1 MVIRSRFIASL
12 AVLTVPLVICGGIT
26 RGAAS
31 AIGPAAATGPK
42 VVSVDARL
50 LDTESWIMGP
60 SGYPIPPLADLLE
73 VSRRYVD
80 PASPLFPGQPLFPVD
95 VMNPLFTPEG
105 LYPITGIKNL
115 ELNPSVDQGV
125 SILNSTIADQTADG
139 NDLVVVGYS
148 QSATISSLEMRD
160 LLALP
165 KAEQPTADQLSFVL
179 LGNPS
184 NPDGG
189 LLARFGDPSLP
200 PLSIP
205 SIGMTFSGAAPS
217 DTPWDTAIY
226 TIEYDGFAD
235 FPRYPI
241 NLLADLNAFLG
252 IMYQHGE
259 YPYLT
264 DARLATA
271 IELPV
276 SDHYAGHT
284 QYFMIPT
291 ENLPLLEPLRA
302 IPVVG
307 NPLADLLEPD
317 LRVLVNLGYG
327 SITDGWDNGPADLS
341 TPFGLFPTDINPADV
356 LTALIAGAQRGV
368 HDAVQDLS
376 SPSLLDLSD
385 PDSPNLL
392 SVLDTTTDSAPPTIT
407 GIVNALSGAL
417 AQGYATLLPTAD
429 IVNFL
434 LTTLPAYNVS
444 LFAQELAAGD
454 LVDAI
459 GMPIAA
465 DVGLVTMS
473 VGFELRVI
481 SGAVTSIIETLQNVS

>member
-1 MVIRSRFIASL
+1 MVIRSRFVPNLVA
-12 AVLTVPLVICGGIT
+12 LTVPLVICGCVTSDGT
-26 RGAAS
+26 S
-31 AIGPAAATGPK
+31 AIGPADATGSKLVP
-42 VVSVDARL
+42 VDVRL
-50 LDTESWIMGP
+50 LDTESWMMGP

-80 PASPLFPGQPLFPVD
+80 PTSPLFPGQPLFPVD
-95 VMNPLFTPEG
+95 SMNPLFTPEG

-125 SILNSTIADQTADG
+125 SILNSTITNRIADG
-139 NDLVVVGYS
+139 NDLVIVGYS

-217 DTPWDTAIY
+217 DTPWDTAVY

-252 IMYQHGE
+252 IMNQHGE

-264 DARLATA
+264 DTRLATA

-276 SDHYAGHT
+276 SDDYVGHT

-302 IPVVG
+302 VPLVG
-307 NPLADLLEPD
+307 SPLADLLQPD

-327 SITDGWDNGPADLS
+327 NITDGWDTGPADLS

-356 LTALIAGAQRGV
+356 LTALIDGAQQGV
-368 HDAVQDLS
+368 RDAIQDLS
-376 SPSLLDLSD
+376 SPSLTDLSD
-385 PDSPNLL
+385 TDSPNFL
-392 SVLDTTTDSAPPTIT
+392 SVLDATTDSSPATIT
-407 GIVNALSGAL
+407 GIVNAFSGAL
-417 AQGYATLLPTAD
+417 AQAYATLLPTAD

-434 LTTLPAYNVS
+434 ITTLPAYNVS

-454 LVDAI
+454 LIDAF
-459 GMPIAA
+459 GLPIAA
-465 DVGLVTMS
+465 DVGLLTMS
-473 VGFELRVI
+473 AGFELRVI
-481 SGAVTSIIETLQNVS
+481 SGAVTSIIESLQNVS